1 MEDITAAVLAATH
14 ARLAHRAAPE
24 TLRRALNPAPPTP
37 ATVTAARQATIFIAL
52 YPAQSA
58 TTLIYN
64 SSTHLAMANRTTTSF
79 CYYNPANEAQV
90 LFDVSFTKWKW
101 AITAVFGMLPLLITL
116 GLFAY
121 FLLVLPLWNLVKV
134 GLKDMAYANR
144 AKTILARLKAKR
156 TPRSNTDPD
165 VLENPPPAYKAEEN
179 GN

>member
-1 MEDITAAVLAATH
+1 VLIS
-14 ARLAHRAAPE
+14 L
-24 TLRRALNPAPPTP
+24 
-37 ATVTAARQATIFIAL
+37 FK
-52 YPAQSA
+52 
-58 TTLIYN
+58 
-64 SSTHLAMANRTTTSF
+64 
-79 CYYNPANEAQV
+79 V

-121 FLLVLPLWNLVKV
+121 FLLVLPLWNLVSV

-144 AKTILARLKAKR
+144 AKTILARLKPKR